1 MLPQGRLRF
10 LAVQAV
16 IVIHRVSQ
24 KLVTAAFLHSC
35 SLFYYHHRFNQKRRR
50 KFIISTSFFKT
61 EKKSGNKPAVIKI
74 HKFNHSTSVRKSI
87 GPCKASKL
95 SSSHLVDIHTPQGQQ
110 CRAKLSPAI
119 HALPSVEGAGGRGG
133 LWRAHSKG
141 HLFADVTPSK
151 TATEP
156 CSQTNFL
163 LEIKKKRGR
172 GF

>member
-95 SSSHLVDIHTPQGQQ
+95 SGSHLVDIHTPKGQQ
-110 CRAKLSPAI
+110 CRAKLSP
-119 HALPSVEGAGGRGG
+119 VRREQEEGVGCGERTARGTS
-133 LWRAHSKG
+133 L
-141 HLFADVTPSK
+141 
-151 TATEP
+151 
-156 CSQTNFL
+156 QM
-163 LEIKKKRGR
+163 
-172 GF
+172 